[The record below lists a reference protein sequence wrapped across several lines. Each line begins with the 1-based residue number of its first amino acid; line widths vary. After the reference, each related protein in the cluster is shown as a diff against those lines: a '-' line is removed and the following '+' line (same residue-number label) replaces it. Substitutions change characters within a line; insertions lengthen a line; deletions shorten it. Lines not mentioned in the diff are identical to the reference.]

1 MPTFSFP
8 MRRLCLAL
16 LTLCLATL
24 APADDRRPELAPA
37 GSLIT
42 AQRGEAPVIISAPH
56 GGRVR
61 IPGATERS
69 KGVKVLDTNTAQLAL
84 LVSQRLTERL
94 GRRPSLVVA
103 HFSRKDADANRAPE
117 PGPDDEAFAS
127 PAAKA
132 CYDAYHAALRACV
145 DESKATFGTRV
156 LLVDI
161 HGQARMPEAIVRGT
175 RQGSSMAHLVAEHG
189 HDVIDGPR
197 SIVGLL
203 AAKGYVVEP
212 PLRSQVA
219 SGEPVPDA
227 PRRERFF
234 AGGWITERYGAAR
247 DDGVNAIQLEFGRM
261 RVDSLEKTARDAADA
276 IAEFAVAFL
285 GSTPPAPMNEREP
298 EADPARE
305 RPEVGPLDAPAMPA
319 AGFGT

>member
-1 MPTFSFP
+1 MPMVTLSL
-8 MRRLCLAL
+8 MRRLRAAWL
-16 LTLCLATL
+16 LTLCLATHV
-24 APADDRRPELAPA
+24 PADDRRPDLAPA

-42 AQRGEAPVIISAPH
+42 AQIGEAPVIISAPH

-61 IPGATERS
+61 IPGATERA

-84 LVSQRLTERL
+84 LISQRLTERL

-103 HFSRKDADANRAPE
+103 HFSRRDADANRAPE
-117 PGPDDEAFAS
+117 PGADDEAYAS
-127 PAAKA
+127 PAAKV

-156 LLVDI
+156 LLVDV

-175 RQGSSMAHLVAEHG
+175 RQGSSMAHVVAEHG

-197 SIVGLL
+197 SLFGLL

-212 PLRSQVA
+212 PLRSQA
-219 SGEPVPDA
+219 QEGEPLPEI

-261 RVDSLEKTARDAADA
+261 RVESLEKTARDAADC
-276 IAEFAVAFL
+276 IAEFAFTYL
-285 GSTPPAPMNEREP
+285 GAQRPAAAAGPPPAEGEGRSMPDQDALQEP
-298 EADPARE
+298 KK
-305 RPEVGPLDAPAMPA
+305 GS
-319 AGFGT
+319 GT